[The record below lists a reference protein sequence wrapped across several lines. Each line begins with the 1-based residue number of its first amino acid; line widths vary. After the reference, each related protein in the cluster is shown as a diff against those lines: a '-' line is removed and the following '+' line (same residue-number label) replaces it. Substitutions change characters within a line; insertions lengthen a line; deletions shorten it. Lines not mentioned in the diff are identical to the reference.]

1 MTAAFTVFGL
11 KTRVILAGDDM
22 AAILCKAAEE
32 VAGGI
37 QDGDLLVIAESA
49 LATSE
54 GRAVKL
60 TSVTPGSEAVRLAAQ
75 YHMDPRVAEVVIR
88 ESDRIVGGI
97 QGFLLCE
104 KQGTLLPNAGVDG
117 SNAPLGCVVP
127 LPADPDQSAAAI
139 KAAILARSEA
149 RIGVLIADS
158 RTHAM
163 RLGCGGVAIGC
174 AGIAAVVDERGRDD
188 LFGRKLEVT
197 KRAVADNI
205 VSAAELLMGEADEC
219 TPGVLVRGLGIPI
232 TDEVGIEGIAADE
245 CLFMGAVRGFK
256 SNPTRSPDNRNE

>member
-22 AAILCKAAEE
+22 AAILSRTADE
-32 VAGGI
+32 VADGFR
-37 QDGDLLVIAESA
+37 DGDLLVIAESA

-54 GRAVKL
+54 GRAVEL
-60 TSVTPGSEAVRLAAQ
+60 ASVTPRSEAVRLAAQ

-97 QGFLLCE
+97 PGFLLCE

-139 KAAILARSEA
+139 KAAILARSGA

-174 AGIAAVVDERGRDD
+174 AGITAVVDERGRDD

-245 CLFMGAVRGFK
+245 CLFMGAVRGLT
-256 SNPTRSPDNRNE
+256 SDPTRSPDNRNE

>member
-1 MTAAFTVFGL
+1 MTATFTVYGL
-11 KTRVILAGDDM
+11 KTRVLVAGDDM
-22 AAILCKAAEE
+22 AAFLCRAADE
-32 VAGGI
+32 VAAGFT
-37 QDGDLLVIAESA
+37 DGDLLVIAESA
-49 LATSE
+49 LATAE
-54 GRAVKL
+54 GRAIEL
-60 TSVTPGSEAVRLAAQ
+60 ASVTPGSEAVALAEKYQ
-75 YHMDPRVAEVVIR
+75 MDPRVAEVVIR
-88 ESDRIVGGI
+88 ESDRVVGGI
-97 QGFLLCE
+97 PGFLLCE
-104 KQGTLLPNAGVDG
+104 KQGTLLPNAGVDS

-127 LPADPDQSAAAI
+127 LPADPDQSAASI
-139 KAAILARSEA
+139 RAAIQTRAGV

-174 AGIAAVVDERGRDD
+174 AGITAVVDERGRSD

-219 TPGVLVRGLGIPI
+219 TPGVLVRGLEIPI

-245 CLFMGAVRGFK
+245 CLFMGAVRSLGAE
-256 SNPTRSPDNRNE
+256 SARSPAPKDE

>member
-1 MTAAFTVFGL
+1 MTAAFTVIGL
-11 KTRVILAGDDM
+11 KTRVLVAGDDM
-22 AAILCKAAEE
+22 ASILCRAAEE
-32 VAGGI
+32 VAAGFT
-37 QDGDLLVIAESA
+37 DGDVLVIAESA
-49 LATSE
+49 LATAE
-54 GRAVKL
+54 GRAIEL
-60 TSVTPGSEAVRLAAQ
+60 ASVTPGSEAEAFAEKYQ
-75 YHMDPRVAEVVIR
+75 MDPHVAEVVIR

-97 QGFLLCE
+97 PGFLLCE

-127 LPADPDQSAAAI
+127 LPADPDLSAAAI
-139 KAAILARSEA
+139 RAAVQSMTGA

-174 AGIAAVVDERGRDD
+174 AGITAVVDERGRSD

-219 TPGVLVRGLGIPI
+219 TPGVLVRGLGVPI

-245 CLFMGAVRGFK
+245 CLFMGAVRGLG
-256 SNPTRSPDNRNE
+256 PTSSPVHKDE

>member
-22 AAILCKAAEE
+22 VAILYSAAEE
-32 VAGGI
+32 AAAGF

-49 LATSE
+49 LATAE
-54 GRAVKL
+54 GRAIEL
-60 TSVTPGSEAVRLAAQ
+60 ASVIPRSEAKRLATQ

-88 ESDRIVGGI
+88 ESDRVVGGI
-97 QGFLLCE
+97 PGFLLCE
-104 KQGTLLPNAGVDG
+104 KQGTLLPNAGVDS

-127 LPADPDQSAAAI
+127 LPADPDQSAASI
-139 KAAILARSEA
+139 RAAIQASTGA

-174 AGIAAVVDERGRDD
+174 AGITAVVDERGRND

-245 CLFMGAVRGFK
+245 CLFMGAVRGLG
-256 SNPTRSPDNRNE
+256 SESTLAPVHRVE